1 MVRSLVAASIALC
14 ALFASALIA
23 SAAAPGQ
30 APLICPHTASAPS
43 LDGHTD
49 DWPALPQIIMASV
62 DEWRPAAAQYAEYAG
77 PQDISAE
84 VRLVWDSTAL
94 YLAIEARDDNFVR
107 VRSVSQIDR
116 GDSIVLA
123 INAESQEPNQFVVAL
138 LTGAS
143 LVWRAQPADR
153 AGESKA
159 IGRAIL
165 ARQEKGEWRVV
176 YELAIPWDELAPI
189 RPIPGQEFDLTIS
202 ACDDDGAGMK
212 GCLERSVRVVFA
224 GESDASLVSPARAA
238 ALSPTFAR
246 PDIARFDR
254 KSFIFGGKPV
264 VIFAGRVDYA
274 RLPKSAWMDR
284 LAALKAAGMN
294 TVDVTVPWSH
304 HEQKA
309 GRFDLSDLREFLD
322 LCKQSGLWVQVNLG
336 PYAGDDWEAG
346 GVPGWTL
353 ARATGESEQRAVDA
367 WYRSLLSAVKPYQ
380 ITNGG
385 PIVAVLIRPL
395 PNTTGA
401 VQIGSLQELIE
412 LVRGAGIEVPTLT
425 VNAPSARDNRKQS
438 LANLLD
444 TVAFYSPVT
453 AADMLPHLRA
463 LATQEN
469 GPIVVSGLQGSY
481 AEPHAARQSASLAK
495 VALAAGATAVSIS
508 DFAPGQNLA
517 AVHTPGEAIP
527 GAIDPAGALT
537 PGYREVKLIGDSLRL
552 FGPEIAKAVPAE
564 GVVKADDVGARVAA
578 RLSDKSAFI
587 FLWDE
592 KRSAQRQI
600 RLTYTP
606 PGTAAPLTIPEAG
619 AIALPPGCAKM
630 LVVDVPVGR
639 GTVRYTTSEIA
650 AIHKVGDRTLLAIYG
665 DADTPGEIAL
675 RWPGPP
681 LVVGEVT
688 RQRWDAE
695 KSTLVLDYYH
705 SQKDQYLLVD
715 DLQIVI
721 LSRDRAAAAGQVWGS
736 SDAVTLCGGAGVAG
750 GSVGA
755 TSVDAV
761 VECREGTTQVTAA
774 LPKPPTSVTVDGKPV
789 QFAFTTP
796 ARVLSFSIT
805 TQTFEDENRGSSI
818 LRLGRV
824 IIGGPP
830 KLVASFDRGW
840 FMPDSE
846 AEDGP
851 SQSVTSVAL
860 PPEALGLAT
869 SSFVRLRTA
878 FEAAAPVH
886 VSIKGS
892 TDPMLVFVN
901 GKLVSE
907 LSGAARERDADITS
921 LVTAGA
927 NRLDVLVDVLP
938 RADGA
943 AGLRGARQLPEI
955 AVSSAQGSVPIP
967 AWQVYS
973 GLSGEADGW
982 TQLDLDTAQ
991 WHLLRFGSWRTQGRK
1006 LADVTGVG
1014 WYRVPFGTPRLGE
1027 WRVPYYLTINLQGA
1041 AALYLNGSRYAGCNG
1056 NGTYRLALSSP
1067 PLQTEAENALSAAV
1081 YGLTPET
1088 GIYAVEIAADRQQMT
1103 RRHAV
1108 SIKF

>member
-1 MVRSLVAASIALC
+1 LVRSLAVSIALC
-14 ALFASALIA
+14 ALFVSALA
-23 SAAAPGQ
+23 ALAAASGQ
-30 APLICPHTASAPS
+30 TPLICPHTSSPPS
-43 LDGHTD
+43 LDGRLD
-49 DWPALPQIIMASV
+49 DWPALPQIIMATA
-62 DEWRPAAAQYAEYAG
+62 DEWRPAAAQYAEYGG
-77 PQDISAE
+77 PQDVSAE
-84 VRLVWDSTAL
+84 VRLAWDSRSL

-123 INAESQEPNQFVVAL
+123 IGAESQEPNQFVVAL

-165 ARQEKGEWRVV
+165 ARQEGGEWRVV
-176 YELAIPWDELAPI
+176 YELAIPWDELTPV

-212 GCLERSVRVVFA
+212 GCLERSVRAVFA
-224 GESDASLVSPARAA
+224 GESDASLVGPARMA
-238 ALSPTFAR
+238 ALSPNFTR

-254 KSFIFGGKPV
+254 KSFIFGGKPA

-274 RLPKSAWMDR
+274 RLPKAAWTDR

-294 TVDVTVPWSH
+294 AADVIVPWSH
-304 HEQKA
+304 HEQRA

-322 LCKQSGLWVQVNLG
+322 LCKQSGLWVHLNLG

-346 GVPGWTL
+346 GVPGWML
-353 ARATGESEQRAVDA
+353 ASSTSGNEQRAVDG
-367 WYRSLLSAVKPYQ
+367 WYRSLLVAVKAYQ

-385 PIVAVLIRPL
+385 PVVTVSIRPL
-395 PNTTGA
+395 PDASGA
-401 VQIGSLQELIE
+401 VPNGSLQELIE
-412 LVRGAGIEVPTLT
+412 LVRGAGIEVPLLT

-453 AADMLPHLRA
+453 AADMLPQLRR
-463 LATQEN
+463 LAAEEN

-481 AEPHAARQSASLAK
+481 ADPRIARQSASLVK
-495 VALAAGATAVSIS
+495 VALAAGATALSVS
-508 DFAPGQNLA
+508 DFAPGQDLA
-517 AVHTPGEAIP
+517 AVYAPGEPIP
-527 GAIDPAGALT
+527 GAIDPAGART
-537 PGYREVKLIGDSLRL
+537 PGYREAKLIGDALHL
-552 FGPEIAKAVPAE
+552 FGPDIAKAVPAE
-564 GVVKADDVGARVAA
+564 GVVKADDIEVRVAA

-592 KRSAQRQI
+592 KRSAQRQV

-606 PGTAAPLTIPEAG
+606 PGTASALTIPEAG

-639 GTVRYTTSEIA
+639 GMIRYTTSEIA
-650 AIHKVGDRTLLAIYG
+650 AIHRVGDRTLLALYG

-681 LVVGEVT
+681 LVLGEVT

-695 KSTLVLDYYH
+695 KSMLVLDYFH

-721 LSRDRAAAAGQVWGS
+721 LSRDRAAAAGQVSGD
-736 SDAVTLCGGAGVAG
+736 SDAVTLCGAAAVAG
-750 GSVGA
+750 GSIGA

-761 VECREGTTQVTAA
+761 LECREGTTQVTVA
-774 LPKPPTSVTVDGKPV
+774 LPKPPASVIVDGKPV
-789 QFAFTTP
+789 QFAFASP
-796 ARVLSFSIT
+796 ARVLSFPIT
-805 TQTFEDENRGSSI
+805 TETYDDENRGSSI

-824 IIGGPP
+824 IVGGPP
-830 KLVASFDRGW
+830 KLVTTFDRGW

-851 SQSVTSVAL
+851 SHNVTSVAL
-860 PPEALGLAT
+860 APEALGLAT

-878 FEAAAPVH
+878 FEAASPVRL
-886 VSIKGS
+886 SIKGS
-892 TDPMLVFVN
+892 ADPMLVFVN
-901 GKLVSE
+901 GKLVPE
-907 LSGAARERDADITS
+907 LSGATQERQADISS
-921 LVTAGA
+921 LVTPGA

-938 RADGA
+938 RADGV
-943 AGLRGARQLPEI
+943 AGLRGTKQLPEI
-955 AVSSAQGSVPIP
+955 AVSSAQGSVPIS

-973 GLSGEADGW
+973 GLPGEAEGW
-982 TQLDLDTAQ
+982 AQLGLDTAR
-991 WHLLRFGSWRTQGRK
+991 WHLLRFGPWRTQGRE

-1014 WYRVPFGTPRLGE
+1014 WYRMPFGTPRLGE
-1027 WRVPYYLTINLQGA
+1027 WRVPYYLTVALQGTGV
-1041 AALYLNGSRYAGCNG
+1041 LYLNGSRYAECSG

-1067 PLQTEAENALSAAV
+1067 PLQTDAENALVAAV
-1081 YGLTPET
+1081 YGLTPDT
-1088 GIYAVEIAADRQQMT
+1088 GIYAVQIAADRQQMT
-1103 RRHAV
+1103 RRHTV